1 MSKKITPVGDK
12 VAIRPLTET
21 ETASKSPSGII
32 IPDTINKEKPEQ
44 GMVVAVGAGKWDDNG
59 EKRIPL
65 EVKVGDR
72 VLFKSWSESVKVDK
86 DEYWI
91 ISESDILAVIS

>member
-12 VAIRPLTET
+12 VAIRPLTEA
-21 ETASKSPSGII
+21 ETTNASPSGII

-44 GMVVAVGAGKWDDNG
+44 GMVVAVGVGKWDDDG
-59 EKRIPL
+59 EKRIPM

-91 ISESDILAVIS
+91 ISEADVLAIIS